1 MLNNKKFNIV
11 LSLLIAV
18 GLWAYVIGE
27 TNPQDTKTFRDIP
40 IQLINEQILAE
51 NGLALV
57 DVSAESVNVTLT
69 GARADINRIDE
80 SEIVAT
86 VDLADSAAG
95 ENQLKINVRIPDNV
109 EIEDQS
115 LNKITITVETR
126 ISKEIDIVPEY
137 EGIFESDQE
146 PITVEMN
153 RSKVTVTGAKSL
165 VEQVDHVRALVGEGE
180 VKESLKTIGSRLTPV
195 DADGNAVERLDLS
208 AKTVQVTAQL
218 ASLKTVNLEV
228 PVNDSKDENVE
239 RSVSAPKTITIKG
252 RSSDLDSIETVTA
265 ETVDV
270 SEITKD
276 TTVAIKPILP
286 EGVQVSSKSIESL
299 YVTVKVTKLATKTI
313 TLDTSDI
320 DMEGLSDGLNAELQ
334 KDIKI
339 KVTISGKQADLQAIE
354 KEDISLLID
363 LTDLEAG
370 THQVALQA
378 SCGKDYTSL
387 EVNPEEIEVII
398 IE

>member
-40 IQLINEQILAE
+40 IQLLNEQILAE

-180 VKESLKTIGSRLTPV
+180 VKESLKTIGSRLTP
-195 DADGNAVERLDLS
+195 AM
-208 AKTVQVTAQL
+208 Q
-218 ASLKTVNLEV
+218 
-228 PVNDSKDENVE
+228 
-239 RSVSAPKTITIKG
+239 
-252 RSSDLDSIETVTA
+252 
-265 ETVDV
+265 
-270 SEITKD
+270 
-276 TTVAIKPILP
+276 
-286 EGVQVSSKSIESL
+286 
-299 YVTVKVTKLATKTI
+299 
-313 TLDTSDI
+313 
-320 DMEGLSDGLNAELQ
+320 
-334 KDIKI
+334 
-339 KVTISGKQADLQAIE
+339 
-354 KEDISLLID
+354 
-363 LTDLEAG
+363 
-370 THQVALQA
+370 
-378 SCGKDYTSL
+378 
-387 EVNPEEIEVII
+387 
-398 IE
+398 